1 MDSDRDYERVME
13 IVRRGGQP
21 TSEDLVWISRYLD
34 LADKYLALTDKSADK
49 GDLSESGD
57 EAAKP
62 PKARKQS
69 A

>member
-13 IVRRGGQP
+13 IVRLGGQP

-34 LADKYLALTDKSADK
+34 LADKYLALTDNSADK
-49 GDLSESGD
+49 NDANS
-57 EAAKP
+57 AP
-62 PKARKQS
+62 TRPKAKKQS